1 MGVSEGM
8 RTDCKHYRPT
18 WAEIN
23 LGNLGRNFRLVR
35 KLAGQGVK
43 ILVPVKADAYGHGL
57 VPVARKLES
66 LGVDYLGTASID
78 EGITLRRD
86 GIKRPI
92 IILSPIFP
100 DGVGAV
106 LENNLIPSLCTWE
119 LALRLDREAAR
130 RNKKAAVHIKVDTGM
145 HRVGVAHYSAAR
157 FIRRVAGLK
166 NIIIEGVFT
175 HFPCADNNP
184 AFTHRQIRIFKELIR
199 QLEKEGIH
207 IPLKHTSNSLGVL
220 DYPQGHFN
228 MVRPGLMIYGLS
240 PRDRLRHKL
249 FPALSLKTR
258 IVYVKDVEKGRGIS
272 YGHTYVTPR
281 KTRLATLP
289 IGYGDGYPRSL
300 SNKAFCLIA
309 GKRARIIGRICMD
322 QMLADVTNIPP
333 AKIGQEVVL
342 IGRQKDEFIS
352 SEELARL
359 AGTIPYEIVC
369 NLTHRVPRIYRD

>member
-1 MGVSEGM
+1 MS
-8 RTDCKHYRPT
+8 KFYRPT

-35 KLAGQGVK
+35 KLVGQDVK

-57 VPVARKLES
+57 VPVARKLEG

-78 EGITLRRD
+78 EGITLRRN

-92 IILSPIFP
+92 LILSPIFP

-106 LENNLIPSLCTWE
+106 LENNLIPSLCAWE
-119 LALRLDREAAR
+119 LALRLDREASR
-130 RNKKAAVHIKVDTGM
+130 INKKAAVHIKVDTGM
-145 HRVGVAHYSAAR
+145 HRVGVAHHSAAR

-184 AFTHRQIRIFKELIR
+184 VFTRAQIRMFEELMK
-199 QLEKEGIH
+199 QLEKKGIH
-207 IPLKHTSNSLGVL
+207 IPIKHTSNSLGVL
-220 DYPQGHFN
+220 DYPEGHFN

-258 IVYVKDVEKGRGIS
+258 IAYVKDVEKGKGIS
-272 YGHTYVTPR
+272 YGHTYVTSR

-309 GKRARIIGRICMD
+309 GKRARIIGRVCMD
-322 QMLADVTNIPP
+322 QMLADVTNIPQ

-342 IGRQKDEFIS
+342 IGRQKDTAIS
-352 SEELARL
+352 AEELAKL
-359 AGTIPYEIVC
+359 AGTISYEIAC
-369 NLTHRVPRIYRD
+369 NLAHRVPRIYRD